1 MGRDEFLWKSRQYF
15 PSTLPGMSSPKN
27 IFDREVSVQYLFF
40 PIDAMPDLFPTMGL
54 MKERITIQRD

>member
-27 IFDREVSVQYLFF
+27 TFDIEVSVQYLFLSMQCL
-40 PIDAMPDLFPTMGL
+40 IYLQL
-54 MKERITIQRD
+54 WV

>member
-15 PSTLPGMSSPKN
+15 PSNLPGMSSPKN
-27 IFDREVSVQYLFF
+27 TFDREVHVQYLFF

-54 MKERITIQRD
+54 MK